1 MNKQELLKRLG
12 IENSS
17 PEKQNEILQNLAN
30 AVSTRI
36 MLKLSDELSDEDL
49 DKISDLIDKEQDLE
63 VEKFIESKIPNY
75 QEFKN
80 QIEAD
85 MIEEVI
91 NNKNSISQN
100 IESIQS
106 EKLSL
111 N

>member
-1 MNKQELLKRLG
+1 MNKEDLLKRLG
-12 IENSS
+12 IENST

-75 QEFKN
+75 EEFKSR
-80 QIEAD
+80 IETD

-106 EKLSL
+106 ENLSL